1 MDFGLSDEQQAVVDL
16 ARQILTDRTTPDRL
30 RELEAGADWVD
41 RDLWAE
47 LAKADLLGL
56 CLPEAHGGGGYGFLE
71 ACLILEAQGRAVAP
85 LPLLGTLVGAL
96 VVAESGSE
104 ALAGRLLPGVATGA
118 VVLTAALAE
127 PAGDPRRPVAVRAG
141 RDGAQWRLSG
151 TKTMVPLAHVAD
163 VALVT
168 AATDDGAAVFAVD
181 LQANGITT
189 ERQDTFN
196 HEPTFVVT
204 FDDVT
209 VPADD
214 VVGAPGDGTVDRLAD
229 LLTVGLCAITSGVS
243 ERAMRITAE
252 YTTTRKQFDKP
263 IGTFQA
269 VVMIWGDLV
278 NKPVNAAARAFGL
291 YAVPRV
297 HHVLNVL
304 HTLLIWSLGLV
315 MFRAVSMRHAGIIYS
330 RILDFDGI
338 IGLHALALKGA
349 VYPAIMCLFVTG
361 LLILSYRLPKDLN
374 YKHPRAFMV
383 AVAMLVIVLG
393 KYGDQFYYFQF

>member
-30 RELEAGADWVD
+30 RELEAGTDWVD

-269 VVMIWGDLV
+269 VGQRMADAYVDNEAVRLTMLSAASRLADGVPSAREVAIAKYWAADGGNRVTHAALHIHGGISIDLDYPIHRYFHWAKHCELQLGGASVQLERLGDL
-278 NKPVNAAARAFGL
+278 
-291 YAVPRV
+291 
-297 HHVLNVL
+297 
-304 HTLLIWSLGLV
+304 
-315 MFRAVSMRHAGIIYS
+315 
-330 RILDFDGI
+330 
-338 IGLHALALKGA
+338 LA
-349 VYPAIMCLFVTG
+349 
-361 LLILSYRLPKDLN
+361 SS
-374 YKHPRAFMV
+374 
-383 AVAMLVIVLG
+383 
-393 KYGDQFYYFQF
+393 